1 MLTNCPSLP
10 EKHAALLTQQKGIFF
25 CSFFCV
31 LSANHPIQSGM
42 SAGAGWAHPAPVVHY
57 LVQNLKKGN
66 QAQPDSPA
74 ACHPPKD
81 DVTEWKQGH
90 DLNMSEWVKEEFNS
104 IYRSNSG
111 ARLLSRTLTSGKM
124 ESGRFLDWKYMF
136 FFFFS
141 FFPGCVQCET

>member
-10 EKHAALLTQQKGIFF
+10 EKPAALPTQQKGIFF

-66 QAQPDSPA
+66 QARPDSPA

-136 FFFFS
+136 FFLF